1 MHVVPNNSVV
11 GLNEGA
17 KLSEGMLEGIEDGAF
32 VGRIVVVGDVV
43 GKSLLLKL
51 GSSDGVSDGKVLG
64 SKDGELGLNDGF
76 ELSLEDGD
84 KEGTVD
90 GTSFGTSVG

>member
-17 KLSEGMLEGIEDGAF
+17 KLSEGVLEGIEDGAF
-32 VGRIVVVGDVV
+32 VGRIVVVGNFV
-43 GKSLLLKL
+43 GTSLSLKL
-51 GSSDGVSDGKVLG
+51 GSSDGIFDGKSLG
-64 SKDGELGLNDGF
+64 SKDGKLGLYDGF
-76 ELSLEDGD
+76 ELNLEDGN

-90 GTSFGTSVG
+90 GSSV